1 MVRIYKIKVRKNN
14 RGHCITSCFKDIFGG
29 SQAFSVLSR
38 VKQLDQL
45 YLLDDIYEDKIYTAR
60 KPLVALKELEEKA
73 INANYIGK
81 REDQISIIILNV
93 QNLVHH
99 INDIKNHH
107 ILNAQNL
114 LILSETWIPSSH

>member
-1 MVRIYKIKVRKNN
+1 M
-14 RGHCITSCFKDIFGG
+14 
-29 SQAFSVLSR
+29 SR

-114 LILSETWIPSSH
+114 LILSETWIPSNHQNNIDQR